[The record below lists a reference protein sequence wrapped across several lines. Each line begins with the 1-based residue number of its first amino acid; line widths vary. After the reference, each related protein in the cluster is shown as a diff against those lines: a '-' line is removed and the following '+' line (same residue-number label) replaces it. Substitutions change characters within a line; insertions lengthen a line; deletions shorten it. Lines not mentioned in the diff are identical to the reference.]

1 MQGPQLSFVVADTF
15 ILNNSNTIT
24 TTIIISI
31 SFYGTGKNID
41 YEVKLYLDLKGNV
54 VPYYLCDIGKVTL
67 VL

>member
-1 MQGPQLSFVVADTF
+1 MQGPQLSFVVADIF

-41 YEVKLYLDLKGNV
+41 YEVKLYRTDNLTSSTEF
-54 VPYYLCDIGKVTL
+54 P
-67 VL
+67 

>member
-1 MQGPQLSFVVADTF
+1 MQGPQLSFVVADIF

-41 YEVKLYLDLKGNV
+41 YEVKLYLDLKANFLS
-54 VPYYLCDIGKVTL
+54 Y
-67 VL
+67 